1 MRCRGLHRLANPAFL
16 RGVSFLCFAQ
26 CCTVLRSRWR
36 QSGVTSSLYPRNT
49 VVHIQFLSAQ
59 IGQALP
65 RVTDRRTSASACCIL
80 QSASGQVLM
89 DQPHRHNA
97 FTHGRGAPLD
107 RAAAHVAGC
116 EFSRHPRLNEEQ
128 PPRTFLAEIPFEHG
142 AVQRF
147 PHRTKLRS
155 SRSTASSSQPVL
167 ASAPKRPTTSHPTEP
182 KRPRIP
188 NYCERRRSVTPM
200 CCGP

>member
-1 MRCRGLHRLANPAFL
+1 VIAQALQGCAGACKCSISRRLSLL
-16 RGVSFLCFAQ
+16 RVAPYCVPGGVRVVSILPCI
-26 CCTVLRSRWR
+26 CLTLTCTS
-36 QSGVTSSLYPRNT
+36 TSCI
-49 VVHIQFLSAQ
+49 H
-59 IGQALP
+59 IGQALSHAI
-65 RVTDRRTSASACCIL
+65 DRRTSASACCIL

-89 DQPHRHNA
+89 DRPHRHNA

-116 EFSRHPRLNEEQ
+116 EFSRHPRLNEER
-128 PPRTFLAEIPFEHG
+128 PPRTFLAEVPFEHG
-142 AVQRF
+142 AAQRF
-147 PHRTKLRS
+147 PLKTKLRS